1 MTLDGLTAAALAAR
15 RSPAV
20 SLPQIAA
27 AAGVSTA
34 RLTRRLHRV
43 AARGDCAAAV
53 AAIARTP
60 AGAGVLAHRAAA
72 PPHLRT
78 AAAVSSAVGCDTA
91 VGCAAWA
98 GRSIRHRA
106 ASRARLAR
114 LASDDDRIMRSD
126 VVEHPGCPALLV
138 AGLSQDR
145 SESVAAAAA
154 RHRSA
159 TADVIA
165 AAAVSPEASIRC
177 AAAVNE
183 ACPQQILERLAEDRS
198 SSVVAAVCVNPAA
211 SPATLE
217 RVADCGNL
225 DTLRAVAD
233 STKSTTELLGWI
245 VSPHGADTFLA
256 KELAATP
263 NCPPELL
270 RKFARSPHPQLC
282 VAAASNPA
290 IDPETLTDMVDDP
303 SWVPDHEHDNDGLYF
318 TDHDDNEYV
327 DDVESLWH
335 DPDSWHDENYVK
347 LKHEAASNPVCQPE
361 LLTRL
366 ATDNDTET
374 RLAAARN
381 LSCPPATLQTL
392 AGDSD
397 TRIMTTAAANPRH
410 PPGSLERL
418 AVSVNPAHRSGV
430 ASNPACPAHLLQRL
444 ANDPL
449 DQVRHAV
456 TENPATPAAIID
468 KQMRAVAATHP
479 ATARAFK
486 SRGLL

>member
-1 MTLDGLTAAALAAR
+1 MTLDRLTAAALAAR

-34 RLTRRLHRV
+34 QLTRRLHRV

-53 AAIARTP
+53 AAAVRTP

-78 AAAVSSAVGCDTA
+78 AAAVSSAVGCDVA

-98 GRSIRHRA
+98 GRSIRHSA

-114 LASDDDRIMRSD
+114 LASDDDQFMRRD
-126 VVEHPGCPALLV
+126 VAEHPGCPTLLV

-145 SESVAAAAA
+145 SESVAATAA

-159 TADVIA
+159 TADVTA
-165 AAAVSPEASIRC
+165 AAAVSPKASIRC
-177 AAAVNE
+177 AAAANE
-183 ACPQQILERLAEDRS
+183 GCPQQILERLAEDRS

-217 RVADCGNL
+217 RVAGRGDL

-263 NCPPELL
+263 SCPPELL
-270 RKFARSPHPQLC
+270 RKFARSPEPRVC

-290 IDPETLTDMVDDP
+290 IDPATLTDMVDYP
-303 SWVPDHEHDNDGLYF
+303 NWVADYEHD
-318 TDHDDNEYV
+318 DDDEYDEYYV
-327 DDVESLWH
+327 ELKDDEYYA
-335 DPDSWHDENYVK
+335 E
-347 LKHEAASNPVCQPE
+347 LKYEAASNPVCSPD
-361 LLTRL
+361 LLARLAGDNDVGTRL
-366 ATDNDTET
+366 E
-374 RLAAARN
+374 AARN
-381 LSCPPATLQTL
+381 PSCPPATLQTL

-397 TRIMTTAAANPRH
+397 TEVVARAAANPQH
-410 PPGSLERL
+410 PSGSLERL
-418 AVSVNPAHRSGV
+418 AASVNPAHRGGV
-430 ASNPACPAHLLQRL
+430 ASNPACSTHLLQRL
-444 ANDPL
+444 ASDSL
-449 DQVRHAV
+449 DEVRHAV
-456 TENPATPAAIID
+456 AANPATPAAIID
-468 KQMRAVAATHP
+468 KHLRAVAVTHP
-479 ATARAFK
+479 ATARALK
-486 SRGLL
+486 GRGLL